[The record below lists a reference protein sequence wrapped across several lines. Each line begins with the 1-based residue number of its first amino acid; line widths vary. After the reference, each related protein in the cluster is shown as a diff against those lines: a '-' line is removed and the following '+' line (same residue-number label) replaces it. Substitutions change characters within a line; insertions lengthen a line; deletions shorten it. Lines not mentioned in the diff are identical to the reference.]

1 MNTSQQ
7 EPVVDA
13 NRDLIW
19 QTARS
24 ADMDRYLAALFA
36 PQSVRDDLMALI
48 AFNAEIAQIADRVTE
63 PGLGEIRLQWWRD
76 ALDALQA
83 GEGTDNPIADALGPI
98 VAAHGELVPLLKG
111 LIDARSFD
119 VTGGM
124 MPDMPTLR
132 AYLHKTAGTLYL
144 LGVKLIA
151 GREIEAEHAV
161 ADAALAL
168 GITGQLRAMPF
179 NLPQG
184 RCFVPRDLLVELH
197 IDPDD
202 IFRPENVP
210 RMVEAIQI
218 MTMEAESALGRARE
232 AMRPASSGARKAF
245 LTLALVEPYLT
256 VLAIADQRSLVEI
269 ADISPLNRYGRLA
282 WAAISGR
289 I

>member
-1 MNTSQQ
+1 MSTPQQ

-19 QTARS
+19 WTARN

-36 PQSVRDDLMALI
+36 PQSVRNDLMALI

-83 GEGTDNPIADALGPI
+83 GEGTDHPVADALGGI

-119 VTGGM
+119 VVGGV
-124 MPDMPTLR
+124 MPDMPSLR

-161 ADAALAL
+161 ADAGLAF
-168 GITGQLRAMPF
+168 GFTGQLRAMAVS
-179 NLPQG
+179 LPRG
-184 RCFVPRDLLVELH
+184 RCFVPRDLLVERD
-197 IDPDD
+197 IDPDN
-202 IFRPENVP
+202 IFRPEHVP

-218 MTMEAESALGRARE
+218 MTMEAESALGRARQ
-232 AMRPASSGARKAF
+232 ALRRASPGVRKAF

-256 VLAIADQRSLVEI
+256 VLAIGRERSLLEI